1 MKIII
6 IAIVLLAASC
16 ILNTIILGDLRRD
29 NARIWNDLVDITDA
43 LKFLLEEQKENYEKF
58 NISFDS
64 IRTLVEIESKRLK
77 EAAGEGT
84 KKDPEQD
91 N

>member
-29 NARIWNDLVDITDA
+29 NARIWNDLVDITDT
-43 LKFLLEEQKENYEKF
+43 LKFLLEEQQENYKRF
-58 NISFDS
+58 NTSFYS

-77 EAAGEGT
+77 EAAEEGT

-91 N
+91 D

>member
-16 ILNTIILGDLRRD
+16 ILNTIVLGDLRRD
-29 NARIWNDLVDITDA
+29 NARIWHDLVDITDTI
-43 LKFLLEEQKENYEKF
+43 KFLLEEQQENYKRF
-58 NISFDS
+58 NTSFDS

-77 EAAGEGT
+77 EAAGEDT

>member
-29 NARIWNDLVDITDA
+29 NARIWNDLVDITDTI
-43 LKFLLEEQKENYEKF
+43 KFLLEEQQENYKRF
-58 NISFDS
+58 NTSFDS
-64 IRTLVEIESKRLK
+64 IRTLVEIELKRLK
-77 EAAGEGT
+77 EAAEEGT

-91 N
+91 D